1 MRGETLPPVTVVD
14 GALGYFLGGRFIPR
28 MAGGETPPNPGEG
41 DPPKGSDDPPTG
53 KDGQPFDAT
62 RAQATIETLRASEN
76 DLKKQLKDGGKKLSD
91 LEQRLQAFEDK
102 DKSEVEKAA
111 GERDKA
117 KQQLSETETRL
128 RAMAIRVSVAE
139 TAAAAGIAPENV
151 KAALRLLDASTIE
164 LDDGGEPKNTEAALK
179 ALVKE
184 FPMLAVG
191 KDDEAAGKKGVPPTG
206 RANTNGTTT
215 QDIDQRV
222 QHARASGAYP
232 RF

>member
-1 MRGETLPPVTVVD
+1 MPDADDKATET
-14 GALGYFLGGRFIPR
+14 GATDD
-28 MAGGETPPNPGEG
+28 AGKATEA
-41 DPPKGSDDPPTG
+41 G
-53 KDGQPFDAT
+53 KDGTPFDAT
-62 RAQATIETLRASEN
+62 RAQATIEALRASEN

-91 LEQRLQAFEDK
+91 IEQRLQAFEDK

-139 TAAAAGIAPENV
+139 TASAAGIAPESLR
-151 KAALRLLDASTIE
+151 AAMRLLDAAGIE
-164 LDDGGEPKNTEAALK
+164 FDEDGEPTNTEAALK

-184 FPMLAVG
+184 FPMLAAD
-191 KDDEAAGKKGVPPTG
+191 KSDEGAGKRGVPPTG
-206 RANTNGTTT
+206 RAASNGNAP

-222 QHARASGAYP
+222 AQARASGAYP